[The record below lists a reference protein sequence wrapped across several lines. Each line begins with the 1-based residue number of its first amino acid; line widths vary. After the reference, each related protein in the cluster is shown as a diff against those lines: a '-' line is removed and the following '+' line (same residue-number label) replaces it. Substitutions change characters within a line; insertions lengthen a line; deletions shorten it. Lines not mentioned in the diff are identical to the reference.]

1 MRKRL
6 LDHLTTELESYVKF
20 RATNP
25 LALYIHVP
33 RTPLAYPELAESVF
47 SAPFY
52 LQNLLDIDRFPNY
65 PINDPD
71 RFLNSLMLDLRRLAT
86 VLRNNSLTGNSLLR
100 KELPHIHLLLQA
112 QVGHHLLSRLLLS
125 PPLPH
130 LLCIGSFISIVCEL
144 FFQPLNFH
152 SFLPCDIHMYQVAG
166 LSMMY
171 HDIPYDMYITW
182 KSVKP

>member
-1 MRKRL
+1 MGYGWGMRVVEIPCAFLFEKKA
-6 LDHLTTELESYVKF
+6 TFEL
-20 RATNP
+20 
-25 LALYIHVP
+25 
-33 RTPLAYPELAESVF
+33 
-47 SAPFY
+47 
-52 LQNLLDIDRFPNY
+52 Q
-65 PINDPD
+65 
-71 RFLNSLMLDLRRLAT
+71 DLRRLAT

-152 SFLPCDIHMYQVAG
+152 SFLPCDIHMYQVAD
-166 LSMMY
+166 LSMLY
-171 HDIPYDMYITW
+171 HDLPYDMYITW
-182 KSVKP
+182 KSVKPCTLNPIPYHMS